1 MRSAHGPVPLSGPL
15 RRAGLPESISQA
27 LFEHVTPP
35 GGLALCL
42 YDVTTLYCQAP
53 GFVEAGLSGFGDS
66 RLWLFL
72 VVLLGVGGPG
82 GFVLGGGGHADG
94 GVGPDGARPVD
105 PPGGGDQRRR
115 QVSCQGPWIKD
126 ELGLVHGVQ
135 RLGQSIV
142 VGVPLGT
149 HRGDRLALGQSLPVA
164 DGTCTAPHDRK

>member
-1 MRSAHGPVPLSGPL
+1 M
-15 RRAGLPESISQA
+15 
-27 LFEHVTPP
+27 
-35 GGLALCL
+35 
-42 YDVTTLYCQAP
+42 
-53 GFVEAGLSGFGDS
+53 EAGLSGFGDS

-105 PPGGGDQRRR
+105 PPGGGDQGRR

-135 RLGQSIV
+135 RLGQS
-142 VGVPLGT
+142 
-149 HRGDRLALGQSLPVA
+149 LPVA

>member
-1 MRSAHGPVPLSGPL
+1 M
-15 RRAGLPESISQA
+15 
-27 LFEHVTPP
+27 
-35 GGLALCL
+35 
-42 YDVTTLYCQAP
+42 
-53 GFVEAGLSGFGDS
+53 
-66 RLWLFL
+66 
-72 VVLLGVGGPG
+72 LGWVS
-82 GFVLGGGGHADG
+82 HTDG
-94 GVGPDGARPVD
+94 GVRANGARPVD

>member
-1 MRSAHGPVPLSGPL
+1 M
-15 RRAGLPESISQA
+15 
-27 LFEHVTPP
+27 
-35 GGLALCL
+35 
-42 YDVTTLYCQAP
+42 
-53 GFVEAGLSGFGDS
+53 EAGLSGFGDS

-72 VVLLGVGGPG
+72 VVPLGVGGPG

-105 PPGGGDQRRR
+105 PPGSGDQGRR
-115 QVSCQGPWIKD
+115 QASCQGPWIED